1 MWIFISRRCLAY
13 VRRNS
18 NVLKYR
24 RRVYAV
30 TVDQQNSEVM
40 YILNSNGPTHTSVDS
55 TFGEKESD
63 RLFGSRNKT
72 SQWRKAE
79 DISRFDRVVEKAM
92 VHAGKSTDSE
102 PKTSEKRKSM
112 ASVIT
117 DNANAVAP
125 EERKDEQR

>member
-1 MWIFISRRCLAY
+1 M
-13 VRRNS
+13 RRNS